1 MQQHTQIHS
10 EPITPTLPACNQCH
24 IGDTFLSHLA
34 IAKWQ
39 QHSQGTETK
48 FHDTL
53 SLWLAVYGAKGS
65 LAQILPMSLRASA
78 PKSSSESM
86 HDDATV
92 TASFACMPESVTT
105 QNDIGNLFCYELK
118 HTNAVFALPNTCVL
132 RLTGA
137 TEASNAPAH
146 RWAQLLGMCLPM
158 AGLSCCKM
166 RLPMARLSCCK
177 RRLRMARLSAY
188 G

>member
-1 MQQHTQIHS
+1 
-10 EPITPTLPACNQCH
+10 
-24 IGDTFLSHLA
+24 
-34 IAKWQ
+34 
-39 QHSQGTETK
+39 
-48 FHDTL
+48 
-53 SLWLAVYGAKGS
+53 
-65 LAQILPMSLRASA
+65 
-78 PKSSSESM
+78 M
-86 HDDATV
+86 HDNVTV
-92 TASFACMPESVTT
+92 TASFACMHESVTT

-118 HTNAVFALPNTCVL
+118 HTNALPNTCVL

-177 RRLRMARLSAY
+177 RRLRMAMAQRLWRGTHADSAT
-188 G
+188 GTSWMRCTHPVLPFWLASFGSERLEPPDRFEQTLVGERRLGPIQAIRNQET